1 METYYFSENPYP
13 YLPDE
18 ATYESIRVMLPNRE
32 FDPELGATLYQRYF
46 DEWQAADELGL
57 NLMTNEHHQ
66 TPTCLHPSIAIS
78 SAILARIT
86 KNARITV
93 LGNPLPMRRDPIRIA
108 EEMAVVDTISFGRLN
123 VGFVKGQPYEVLP
136 ANASTIGISD
146 RLWEAHD
153 LILKAWT
160 THDGPF
166 SWEGTWNYRNV
177 NIWPRPY
184 QQPHPPIW
192 MTTST
197 PGSMP
202 GIARR
207 GYVVGTFV
215 GGFSQTRVLFQ
226 AYREAYEKA
235 FGVSRTP
242 DDRLAYAALV
252 AVGDS
257 TESGMEKLRIMQWYF
272 DSGKIARHISQP
284 PGYVPPKA
292 FLGAARSGPPK
303 SGPAA
308 AKGKSAEWLVENG
321 MAFAGSPD
329 DVVRQI
335 TRFYGEVG
343 GFGNLMMMGQAGKL
357 SHNDTIS
364 TLELYA
370 REVQPRLRELGL
382 PQASA

>member
-13 YLPDE
+13 YLPAE
-18 ATYESIRVMLPNRE
+18 ETYDSIRATLPNRA
-32 FDPELGATLYQRYF
+32 FDPVLGAKLYQRYF
-46 DEWQAADELGL
+46 DEWQVADELGL

-66 TPTCLHPSIAIS
+66 TPTCLHPSVAIS

-136 ANASTIGISD
+136 ANAPTIGISE

-160 THDGPF
+160 SHDGPF
-166 SWEGTWNYRNV
+166 NWEGTWHYRNV

-197 PGSMP
+197 VGSMAR
-202 GIARR
+202 IARH

-215 GGFSQTRVLFQ
+215 GGFEHTKALFG
-226 AYREAYEKA
+226 AYRKTYQET
-235 FGVSRTP
+235 FGVSETP

-252 AVGDS
+252 AVADS
-257 TESGMEKLRIMQWYF
+257 TEAGMERLRTMQWYF
-272 DSGKIARHISQP
+272 DSGKVARHIAQP
-284 PGYVPPKA
+284 PGYVPPQA
-292 FLGAARSGPPK
+292 FLSAARSGPPK
-303 SGPAA
+303 SGPGAA
-308 AKGKSAEWLVENG
+308 RGKPAEWLVENG
-321 MAFAGSPD
+321 MAFAGTPD
-329 DVVRQI
+329 DVVAQM
-335 TRFYGEVG
+335 TRFYAEVG
-343 GFGNLMMMGQAGKL
+343 GFGNLMMMGQAGRL
-357 SHNDTIS
+357 GHEETVNS
-364 TLELYA
+364 LELYA
-370 REVQPRLRELGL
+370 REVAPRLSELNHSL
-382 PQASA
+382 VKA